1 MPALFANNAATT
13 VASALSNVATSL
25 TVASGKGALFP
36 AITGTDYFMLTLTQ
50 SGSETTW
57 EIVKVTAR
65 SGDVLTIVRGQE
77 GTTAAAWAVGDKAE
91 LRVTVSTLLG
101 FTIDTPSNVT
111 PAQGAT
117 NIDKNV
123 ALTGSAF
130 SSALASAQSA
140 IQVQVST
147 SSSFASPFYSSGD
160 QTAGSS
166 FTLPNGIGPSGAN
179 MTVSTLYFYRLRYK
193 NARGSYSDWS
203 GPTSFTTA
211 AAFSQFIP
219 APAATPA
226 SAGTSFEGGYYVG
239 LQWNAL
245 CQSTTSVGIAT
256 GTQTFTIDINQA
268 TTPLFYLGQTVEVRS
283 RAVNGPSVTT
293 GLGTPQYSHTPNQ
306 DTGPGGRK
314 MVGTVAAGTTGT
326 TLVLTCTSISGSGT
340 YSDWSVMAR
349 HRLIVAPKASG
360 EFLNANSMLS
370 PDAHAYWYFNNA
382 VSTMSDTSDGK
393 AVCTAIRANNN
404 AAAIPA
410 AYAVAALT
418 IGGYTDW
425 YIPAIDELTLCHRYL
440 KADSNLYN
448 NWMQYSQNSRFL
460 IGYNGYRGSF
470 SRINDWGTNSNS
482 DPQLAAAVN
491 NSSPQAPAGINFR
504 QGESEAFLGDYMS
517 YWAKGEGYGYV
528 YAKTW
533 TASSSNYSDGT
544 EGGVYQTSTAGSSK
558 WRAVRRSV
566 I

>member
-1 MPALFANNAATT
+1 MPALFTNNAATT

-25 TVASGKGALFP
+25 SVASGKGALFP
-36 AITGTDYFMLTLTQ
+36 VITGTDFFMLTLTQ

-65 SGDVLTIVRGQE
+65 SSDVLTIVRGQE

-91 LRVTVSTLLG
+91 LRLTTGGVLG
-101 FTIDTPSNVT
+101 FGIDTPSNVT

-179 MTVSTLYFYRLRYK
+179 MIVNTLYFYRLRYK

-211 AAFSQFIP
+211 AAFSQFI
-219 APAATPA
+219 ATPAATPA
-226 SAGTSFEGGYYVG
+226 SAGTSFQGGYYVG
-239 LQWNAL
+239 LQWNQL
-245 CQSTTSVGIAT
+245 CQSTTSTAIAT
-256 GTQTFTIDINQA
+256 GTQTFTINIDQA
-268 TTPLFYLGQTVEVRS
+268 TTPLFYLGQTIEVRS
-283 RAVNGPSVTT
+283 RAINGPSVTT
-293 GLGTPQYSHTPNQ
+293 GVGTPQYSHTPNQ

-360 EFLNANSMLS
+360 EFLNANSKIS
-370 PDAHAYWYFNNA
+370 PDAHAYWYFNNSMA
-382 VSTMSDTSDGK
+382 EIGDTSDGK
-393 AVCTAIRANNN
+393 AVCATIRLNNN

-425 YIPAIDELTLCHRYL
+425 YIPAIDELNLAHRYL
-440 KADSNLYN
+440 KADSNLTN
-448 NWMQYSQNSRFL
+448 NWMMYSQNSRFL

-482 DPQLAAAVN
+482 DPQLAAIVN
-491 NSSPQAPAGINFR
+491 NTAPQAPAGVNFR
-504 QGESEAFLGDYMS
+504 QGESEAFLGNYFS
-517 YWAKGEGYGYV
+517 YWAKGEGYGYI
-528 YAKTW
+528 YSKTW
-533 TASSSNYSDGT
+533 TANGASYTDGG
-544 EGGVYQTSTAGSSK
+544 EGGGYQNSTNEYEK
-558 WRAVRRSV
+558 WRAFRRSV

>member
-1 MPALFANNAATT
+1 MPALFTNNAATT

-36 AITGTDYFMLTLTQ
+36 AITGTDFFMLTLTQ

-65 SGDVLTIVRGQE
+65 SSDVLTIVRGQE

-91 LRVTVSTLLG
+91 LRVTTNSLLG
-101 FTIDTPSNVT
+101 FSIDTPSNAT

-166 FTLPNGIGPSGAN
+166 FTLPNNIGPSGVN
-179 MTVSTLYFYRLRYK
+179 MSVSTLYFYRLRHK
-193 NARGSYSDWS
+193 NARNSYSDWS
-203 GPTSFTTA
+203 SPTSFTTS
-211 AAFSQFIP
+211 AAFSQFIS

-226 SAGTSFEGGYYVG
+226 SVGASFQGGYYVG
-239 LQWNAL
+239 LQWNQL
-245 CQSTTSVGIAT
+245 CQSTTSLAIAT
-256 GTQTFTIDINQA
+256 GTQTFTININQA
-268 TTPLFYLGQTVEVRS
+268 TTPLFYLGQTVTVRS
-283 RAVNGPSVTT
+283 RAINGPSVTT

-306 DTGPGGRK
+306 DQGPGGRS
-314 MVGTVAAGTTGT
+314 MTGTVAAGTTGT
-326 TLVLTCTSISGSGT
+326 TLILTCTSISGSGT

-360 EFLNANSMLS
+360 EFLNANSKMS
-370 PDAHAYWYFNNA
+370 PDPHAYWYFNN
-382 VSTMSDTSDGK
+382 SLTEIGDTSDGK
-393 AVCTAIRANNN
+393 AVCATIRLNNN

-425 YIPAIDELTLCHRYL
+425 YIPMIDELNLAHRYL
-440 KADSNLYN
+440 KADSNQYN
-448 NWMQYSQNSRFL
+448 YYPSGDLNA

-470 SRINDWGTNSNS
+470 ARNRGTGTNSNS
-482 DPQLAAAVN
+482 DPQIASYGSGGGV
-491 NSSPQAPAGINFR
+491 PQAPAGINFR
-504 QGESEAFLGDYMS
+504 QGESEAFLGNYFC
-517 YWAKGEGYGYV
+517 YWAKGEGYGYI
-528 YAKTW
+528 YSKTW
-533 TASSSNYSDGT
+533 TANGSNYTDGG
-544 EGGVYQTSTAGSSK
+544 EGGGYQDTTNDYAK
-558 WRAVRRSV
+558 WRAFRRSV